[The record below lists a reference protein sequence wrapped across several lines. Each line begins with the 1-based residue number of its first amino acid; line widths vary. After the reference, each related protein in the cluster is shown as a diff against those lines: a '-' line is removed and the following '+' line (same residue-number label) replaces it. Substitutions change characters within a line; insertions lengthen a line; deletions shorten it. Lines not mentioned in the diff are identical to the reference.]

1 MDKDLIAIVAQQS
14 NKCVRAPLTTNVLRV
29 FTVQVNGK
37 ELKNGE
43 FSSVLFDLGYDQSPG
58 TVGKCNS
65 LLSYENDTVQRT
77 DLHTGGVSH
86 YSLLQHLPHPS
97 DETI

>member
-29 FTVQVNGK
+29 FNVTQVNGK

-43 FSSVLFDLGYDQSPG
+43 FSVIRSWYDHSPG

-77 DLHTGGVSH
+77 DLYTGV
-86 YSLLQHLPHPS
+86 YR
-97 DETI
+97 TTAY